1 MYSKVPGR
9 VKYEKAQSGSEG
21 VRVPG
26 EIFASTAACKIR
38 PEIRTA
44 SLRKRRSGRDGGR
57 RGEADAALKDG
68 SVARSVNAS
77 KLRSP
82 TDFFEAG
89 TAQNFRSRQPET
101 LADSAWIQPGSA
113 LQIFDFDLFFLS
125 KFRLTR
131 CLRDTRKWTASRA
144 EAGVDEPR
152 TFQGTLAASLNHV
165 RFAANTTST
174 FWLLLLQASAAA
186 KRRPK
191 VWRS

>member
-1 MYSKVPGR
+1 M
-9 VKYEKAQSGSEG
+9 
-21 VRVPG
+21 
-26 EIFASTAACKIR
+26 
-38 PEIRTA
+38 RTA
-44 SLRKRRSGRDGGR
+44 SHRKRRSGRDAGS

-101 LADSAWIQPGSA
+101 LADSAWTQPGSA
-113 LQIFDFDLFFLS
+113 VQIFDFDLFSLS

-144 EAGVDEPR
+144 EAGADEPR
-152 TFQGTLAASLNHV
+152 TFQGTLAASLDHV
-165 RFAANTTST
+165 RCVANTTST